1 MPLVLQLHVLAA
13 VDRQAIKVLRSGGL
27 ARGERDLATLGQ
39 PEAIMLRAAAHF
51 LNDAFG
57 LRSGGAV
64 RLAADNWKLGPLLG
78 HRETIEAAAS
88 SWR

>member
-1 MPLVLQLHVLAA
+1 
-13 VDRQAIKVLRSGGL
+13 
-27 ARGERDLATLGQ
+27 
-39 PEAIMLRAAAHF
+39 MLRAAAHF

>member
-1 MPLVLQLHVLAA
+1 
-13 VDRQAIKVLRSGGL
+13 
-27 ARGERDLATLGQ
+27 
-39 PEAIMLRAAAHF
+39 MLRAAAHI